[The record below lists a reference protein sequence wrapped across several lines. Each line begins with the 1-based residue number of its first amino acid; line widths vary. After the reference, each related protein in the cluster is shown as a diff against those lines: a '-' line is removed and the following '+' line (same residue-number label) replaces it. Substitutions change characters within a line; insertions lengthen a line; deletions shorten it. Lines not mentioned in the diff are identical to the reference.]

1 MQLSKELIPKNIT
14 FLGESLYVKF
24 QSDNRNNGRG
34 FSAYYLASKTTDLR
48 PKPTLS
54 PSMQRWV
61 LENQK
66 HQPSKGGSSV
76 GGNIPSVGGGA
87 PAKKTKKNKKKK
99 TKFQRTRLWDI
110 SERDVLK
117 AERIH
122 EENKSKVKYW

>member
-1 MQLSKELIPKNIT
+1 M
-14 FLGESLYVKF
+14 YVKF

-66 HQPSKGGSSV
+66 VQPAKGGLSV
-76 GGNIPSVGGGA
+76 GGNVPSVGGS
-87 PAKKTKKNKKKK
+87 AKKTKKNKKKK
-99 TKFQRTRLWDI
+99 TKLQRTRLWDI
-110 SERDVLK
+110 SERDILK
-117 AERIH
+117 AEKIH

>member
-1 MQLSKELIPKNIT
+1 
-14 FLGESLYVKF
+14 
-24 QSDNRNNGRG
+24 
-34 FSAYYLASKTTDLR
+34 
-48 PKPTLS
+48 
-54 PSMQRWV
+54 MQRWV

-76 GGNIPSVGGGA
+76 GGNIPSVGGA